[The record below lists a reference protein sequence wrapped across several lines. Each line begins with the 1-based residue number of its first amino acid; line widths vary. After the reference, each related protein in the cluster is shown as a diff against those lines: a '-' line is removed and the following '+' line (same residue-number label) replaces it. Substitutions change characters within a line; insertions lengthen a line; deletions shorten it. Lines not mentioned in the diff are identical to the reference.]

1 MIFLCLMSLQKNR
14 AGSLS
19 RNERRKELNRKERKI
34 LEATGDRLCS
44 SETLQLICHF
54 ERSEKSFF
62 FPPSR
67 QAGDEMQR
75 KISPFSRND
84 RRKEGMFRAVCR
96 LCGDLK

>member
-1 MIFLCLMSLQKNR
+1 MIFRCWMSWQKNR

-19 RNERRKELNRKERKI
+19 RNERREELNRKERKI
-34 LEATGDRLCS
+34 LGATGDRLCS
-44 SETLQLICHF
+44 IETLQLICHF

-62 FPPSR
+62 FTPSH

-84 RRKEGMFRAVCR
+84 RRKEECFAPFVVFVVM
-96 LCGDLK
+96 